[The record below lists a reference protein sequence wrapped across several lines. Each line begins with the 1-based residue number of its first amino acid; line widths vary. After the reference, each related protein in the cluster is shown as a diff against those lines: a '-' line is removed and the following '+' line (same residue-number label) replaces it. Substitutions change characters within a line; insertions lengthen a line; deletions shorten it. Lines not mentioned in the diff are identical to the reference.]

1 MKAYIVVD
9 VNVTNPTLYEDYKK
23 LTPASLVPFDGKFI
37 VRGGAAE
44 TLEGEWQPG
53 RFVIIE
59 FPSKQKAK
67 EWWDSALYAPAKALR
82 QATAQTNM
90 ILVEGIS

>member
-37 VRGGAAE
+37 VRGGVAE
-44 TLEGEWQPG
+44 ILEGEWQPG
-53 RFVIIE
+53 RFVVIE

-82 QATAQTNM
+82 QATSKTNM

>member
-1 MKAYIVVD
+1 MKAYIIVD
-9 VNVTNPTLYEDYKK
+9 VTINNPTLYEDYKK

-37 VRGGAAE
+37 VRGGVAE

-53 RFVIIE
+53 RLVVVE

-67 EWWDSALYAPAKALR
+67 EWWDSELYAPAKALR
-82 QATAQTNM
+82 QATAKTNM

>member
-23 LTPASLVPFDGKFI
+23 LTPASLLPFDGKFI
-37 VRGGAAE
+37 VRGGVAE

-67 EWWDSALYAPAKALR
+67 EWWDSSLYAPAKALR
-82 QATAQTNM
+82 QATSHTNM
-90 ILVEGIS
+90 VLVEGTS

>member
-9 VNVTNPTLYEDYKK
+9 VNITNPTLYEDYKK

-37 VRGGAAE
+37 VRGGVAE

-82 QATAQTNM
+82 QATSKTNM
-90 ILVEGIS
+90 ILVEGAS

>member
-9 VNVTNPTLYEDYKK
+9 VNITNPTLYEDYKK

-37 VRGGAAE
+37 VRGGVAE

-82 QATAQTNM
+82 HATSKTNM
-90 ILVEGIS
+90 ILVEGVS

>member
-37 VRGGAAE
+37 VRGGVAE

-67 EWWDSALYAPAKALR
+67 EWWDSPLYAPAKALR
-82 QATAQTNM
+82 QATSQTNM

>member
-9 VNVTNPTLYEDYKK
+9 VNITNPTLYEDYKK
-23 LTPASLVPFDGKFI
+23 LTPASLVPFEGKFI
-37 VRGGAAE
+37 VRGGVAE

-53 RFVIIE
+53 RFVMIE
-59 FPSKQKAK
+59 FPSKQKAQ

-82 QATAQTNM
+82 QATSHTNM

>member
-9 VNVTNPTLYEDYKK
+9 VNITNPTLYEDYKK

-37 VRGGAAE
+37 VRGGVAE
-44 TLEGEWQPG
+44 ALEGEWQPG

-82 QATAQTNM
+82 QATSKTNM
-90 ILVEGIS
+90 ILVEGAS